1 MKSWNVPFGLIV
13 GLVGLVGLCVPL
25 TALAHPGHGDTVVH
39 AVLHMLQTNGIW
51 LGVMILAALAMLGSL
66 TLFAK
71 RRLQARSVVRHD
83 SR

>member
-1 MKSWNVPFGLIV
+1 MKSWNVPFGLI
-13 GLVGLVGLCVPL
+13 VGLVGLCVPL

-51 LGVMILAALAMLGSL
+51 LGVMIPAALAMLGSL
-66 TLFAK
+66 TLFAR